1 MKKIK
6 KLNDGRTSIQILQNQ
21 TITYNPTDDSY
32 MIQTEIGD
40 RVHTSVISS
49 DILDALYNRAW
60 ESES

>member
-6 KLNDGRTSIQILQNQ
+6 KSNDGRTSIQILQNQ

-40 RVHTSVISS
+40 RVHASTISS

-60 ESES
+60 ESEE